1 MLPRKENNMTIKEFL
16 MNQELEERRARIEQ
30 FKELGA
36 PQVIIERLGEKLS
49 KLESGKFKVGGQ
61 KELLDEEY
69 KTHQECKGIGGREY
83 LHINGHINYFPRAKY
98 DRYII
103 EGSKG
108 S

>member
-1 MLPRKENNMTIKEFL
+1 MTIKEFL
-16 MNQELEERRARIEQ
+16 MNEELKSWKDSLVR

-36 PQVIIERLGEKLS
+36 PQVILDHYQNKVNE
-49 KLESGKFKVGGQ
+49 LEAGKFRVGGM
-61 KELLDEEY
+61 KYLLSEEY
-69 KTHQECKGIGGREY
+69 VSHEECKGTGGREY
-83 LHINGHINYFPRAKY
+83 LRINGHINYFPRAKY